1 VGKAEEGV
9 KPALVF
15 ERRGNVGHEVVNV
28 LEPKFTPDGKQ
39 LIAVLDEQG
48 YRQPYIISTDNSN
61 GSGSAK
67 AILKGDFEAH
77 QIIGFTPDSKS
88 MFVLANKDDFAS
100 MNAYKVDIASGEMK
114 ALGQTGDFHRASDV
128 ADSGDKLASVAGQW
142 SNRPELKLIDVKTSK
157 ITPLTQSH
165 DPQWQAIDVQQPERF
180 SFKTATATRYRRMF
194 SSQRTGKP
202 AICVRP
208 SCTPTAAR

>member
-1 VGKAEEGV
+1 
-9 KPALVF
+9 VF

-157 ITPLTQSH
+157 ITPSRKVTILCGKRLMYNNQNVS
-165 DPQWQAIDVQQPERF
+165 VL
-180 SFKTATATRYRRMF
+180 KTATAIRYRRMF